1 MAARIAGC
9 DPIIAVDRLP
19 SRLALAR
26 ELGTTHTLESRGA
39 ETLAE
44 IRQITGGGT
53 DFALE
58 TSAVPAVF
66 RLAVGG
72 LRGLGTCILV
82 GSARAGTEVSFEMP
96 WLQGGRTVRGV
107 IQGDSRPLDFILRL
121 VDLSWRAGCHSTG
134 SSRVTI
140 LPRSTA
146 LPPTPPRALR

>member
-58 TSAVPAVF
+58 ASAVPAVF
-66 RLAVGG
+66 RLAVDV
-72 LRGLGTCILV
+72 LRCLGSCILV
-82 GSARAGTEVSFEMP
+82 GNARAGTEVRFAA
-96 WLQGGRTVRGV
+96 GRPDCARRDPG
-107 IQGDSRPLDFILRL
+107 R
-121 VDLSWRAGCHSTG
+121 
-134 SSRVTI
+134 
-140 LPRSTA
+140 
-146 LPPTPPRALR
+146 